1 MALELYATRSCSFC
15 AELRE
20 QLAWDGRAFVEYDVE
35 ADDAARARLAEL
47 VGASTVVPVLVE
59 DGRVAQVGWQGR
71 GCHLTLG

>member
-35 ADDAARARLAEL
+35 GDHDARTRLSEL
-47 VGASTVVPVLVE
+47 VGASTIVPVLVE
-59 DGRVAQVGWQGR
+59 DGHVAQVGWHGR
-71 GCHLTLG
+71 GCHLMLG